1 MTRHNQIAVAANPH
15 TRGFCGGPRASQ
27 MIFRG
32 WRRSGTSGIGILAT
46 LFHFVD
52 GRVGERRQY
61 SEVVATDGL
70 SCHFAAEALRMR

>member
-1 MTRHNQIAVAANPH
+1 
-15 TRGFCGGPRASQ
+15 

-70 SCHFAAEALRMR
+70 SCHFVAEALRMR